1 MCRLVLVLTSA
12 TLALAACER
21 RGPGEDSVETPPT
34 ASPAFRHQWSGDV
47 SGGYR
52 PVVDHAG
59 VWRIIDLYVGQES
72 AFRAWEAGDHGVS
85 PLVLTLRGP
94 GGEARITPTAYRAED
109 ELLRFEGD
117 SARTGPVV
125 FEGRLD
131 PGALATAR
139 RNLDDRTA
147 VVTGTLTV
155 GGDRQ
160 AVALGWWGGD

>member
-1 MCRLVLVLTSA
+1 MRRLVLVLTTA

-21 RGPGEDSVETPPT
+21 RGPSEDSIGAPPA
-34 ASPAFRHQWSGDV
+34 ASPVFRHRWSGDV

-52 PVVDHAG
+52 PVVDNAG
-59 VWRIIDLYVGQES
+59 AWRIVDLYVGQES
-72 AFRAWEAGDHGVS
+72 AFRAWEAGDRDVS
-85 PLVLTLRGP
+85 PLVLTLRGAD
-94 GGEARITPTAYRAED
+94 GEARITPTAYQAQD
-109 ELLRFEGD
+109 GTLRFEGD
-117 SARTGPVV
+117 SERTGPVI

-139 RNLDDRTA
+139 RNLGDRTV

-155 GGDRQ
+155 NGDRQ